1 MQRHPHMQEDPAAAL
16 RAHEQQ
22 ELEKS
27 LARVRQQRRSYQRK
41 IIAVAVLT
49 FLIVII
55 VCALIPSDD
64 EAGYEE
70 KWDKPINSRQEKIL
84 KGLEENFK

>member
-1 MQRHPHMQEDPAAAL
+1 MQRHPHIKEDPAAAL
-16 RAHEQQ
+16 RAYEQQ

-41 IIAVAVLT
+41 IIAAAVL
-49 FLIVII
+49 FFIILII
-55 VCALIPSDD
+55 VCALLPSDD
-64 EAGYEE
+64 TAGYEE

-84 KGLEENFK
+84 KSLEENFK